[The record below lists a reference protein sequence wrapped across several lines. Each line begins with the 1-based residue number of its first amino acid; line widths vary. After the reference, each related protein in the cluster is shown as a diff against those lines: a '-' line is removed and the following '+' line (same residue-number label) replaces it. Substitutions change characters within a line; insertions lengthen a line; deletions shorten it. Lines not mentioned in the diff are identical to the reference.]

1 MAEIAPRGAVARLVR
16 HPKHGDILTVDG
28 KAVTAFE
35 GETVAGVLLA
45 IGHIA
50 SRSTPSRGEARG
62 YYCGMGVCW
71 DCALVIDGQPNRRAC
86 MTPVAD
92 GMRVATQAGYGPTRL
107 A

>member
-1 MAEIAPRGAVARLVR
+1 MSEDLRLGDAASRGRRVA
-16 HPKHGDILTVDG
+16 LTIDG
-28 KAVTAFE
+28 KPVAAFE

-50 SRSTPSRGEARG
+50 SRSTPVRGEARG
-62 YYCGMGVCW
+62 YYCGMGACW
-71 DCALVIDGQPNRRAC
+71 DCALVIDGKPNRRAC

-92 GMRVATQAGYGPTRL
+92 GMRIETQAGFGPVRL

>member
-1 MAEIAPRGAVARLVR
+1 MSDDLRLGDAGSRGRRISLS
-16 HPKHGDILTVDG
+16 IDG
-28 KAVTAFE
+28 KPVAAFE

-50 SRSTPSRGEARG
+50 SRTSPVRGEARG
-62 YYCGMGVCW
+62 YYCGMGQCW
-71 DCALVIDGQPNRRAC
+71 DCALVIDGRPNIRAC

-92 GMRVATQAGYGPTRL
+92 GMRIQTQAGFGPARL

>member
-1 MAEIAPRGAVARLVR
+1 MSDDLRLGDAGSRGRRISLS
-16 HPKHGDILTVDG
+16 IDG
-28 KAVTAFE
+28 KPVTAFE

-50 SRSTPSRGEARG
+50 SRTSPVRGEARG
-62 YYCGMGVCW
+62 YYCGMGQCW
-71 DCALVIDGQPNRRAC
+71 DCALVIDGRPNIRAC

-92 GMRVATQAGYGPTRL
+92 GMRIQTQAGFGPARL

>member
-1 MAEIAPRGAVARLVR
+1 MSEDLRLGAADTRGRRVVLS
-16 HPKHGDILTVDG
+16 IDG
-28 KAVTAFE
+28 KSVTAFE

-50 SRSTPSRGEARG
+50 SRTSPVRGEARG
-62 YYCGMGVCW
+62 YYCGMGACW
-71 DCALVIDGQPNRRAC
+71 DCALVIDGRPNQRAC

-92 GMRVATQAGYGPTRL
+92 GMRVETQAGFGPPRL